1 MEDINYSL
9 KFSSSHYIYFMNDF
23 INSIKKRDPAAT
35 SSLSIILTYPGVK
48 AVFFYKIS
56 NFFHIAGF
64 KLLAKI
70 MSQAIR
76 FFTGVEIHPGAKIG
90 KNLFIDHG
98 MGVVIGE
105 TSEIGDDVTIYQAV
119 THGGISPSI
128 DSERQRHAKRHPTI
142 GDNVVI
148 GSGAQILGP
157 VKVGANSRIAANAV
171 VVRDVSE
178 NSTMIGA
185 PAKSVRLGNKGSF
198 RPYGVDEKVKEDE

>member
-1 MEDINYSL
+1 
-9 KFSSSHYIYFMNDF
+9 
-23 INSIKKRDPAAT
+23 
-35 SSLSIILTYPGVK
+35 
-48 AVFFYKIS
+48 
-56 NFFHIAGF
+56 
-64 KLLAKI
+64 

-119 THGGISPSI
+119 TLGGISPSI